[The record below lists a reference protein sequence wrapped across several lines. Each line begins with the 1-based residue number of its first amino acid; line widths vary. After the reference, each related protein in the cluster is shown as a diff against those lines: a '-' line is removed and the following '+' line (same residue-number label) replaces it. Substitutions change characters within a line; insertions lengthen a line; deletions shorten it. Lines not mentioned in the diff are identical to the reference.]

1 MRIILL
7 FEIIILAN
15 MVATTV
21 KAKEQKKSEQDVIER
36 IEAAQSIDDLPAGI
50 GDLFKEDETVRQEST
65 EVAAMVAE
73 LEEGFVYYEI
83 PEEYKKAG
91 GSLPEDVQRF
101 IYRICKRD
109 GVRYALILAMIERES
124 GYKAD
129 CIGDDGESAGYM
141 QVQEAWHEE
150 RMEEKGVTDLLDPY
164 QNIMVGVD
172 YIKELIEKYGTIQDA
187 LAAYNYGEKGALRHL
202 WNNGIFEYEYNET
215 IMERMWEIEGELNN
229 GI

>member
-7 FEIIILAN
+7 LEIIILAN
-15 MVATTV
+15 MVAATT
-21 KAKEQKKSEQDVIER
+21 KANEKQQKSEPDVFER
-36 IEAAQSIDDLPAGI
+36 IEAAQSIDDLPAGV
-50 GDLFKEDETVRQEST
+50 GDLFKEDATVQQERK

-141 QVQEAWHEE
+141 QVQEAWHKE

-172 YIKELIEKYGTIQDA
+172 YIKELIDKYGTIQDA

-202 WNNGIFEYEYNET
+202 WNKGIFQYEYNET
-215 IMERMWEIEGELNN
+215 IMRRMQEIEGEL
-229 GI
+229 GL

>member
-7 FEIIILAN
+7 LEIIILAN
-15 MVATTV
+15 MVAATT
-21 KAKEQKKSEQDVIER
+21 KANEKQQKSEPDVFER
-36 IEAAQSIDDLPAGI
+36 IEAAQSIDDLPAGV
-50 GDLFKEDETVRQEST
+50 GDLFKEDATVQQERK

-91 GSLPEDVQRF
+91 GSLPEEVQRF

-141 QVQEAWHEE
+141 QVQEAWHKE

-172 YIKELIEKYGTIQDA
+172 YIKELIDKYGTIQDA

-202 WNNGIFEYEYNET
+202 WNKGIFQYEYNET
-215 IMERMWEIEGELNN
+215 IMRRMQEIEGEL
-229 GI
+229 GL

>member
-7 FEIIILAN
+7 LEIIILAN
-15 MVATTV
+15 MVAATT
-21 KAKEQKKSEQDVIER
+21 KANEKQQKSEPDVFER
-36 IEAAQSIDDLPAGI
+36 IEAAQSIDDLPAGV
-50 GDLFKEDETVRQEST
+50 GDLFKEDATVRQERK

-91 GSLPEDVQRF
+91 GSLPEEVQRF

-141 QVQEAWHEE
+141 QVQEAWHKE

-172 YIKELIEKYGTIQDA
+172 YIKELIDKYGTIQDA

-202 WNNGIFEYEYNET
+202 WNKGIFQYEYNET
-215 IMERMWEIEGELNN
+215 IMRRMQEIEGEL
-229 GI
+229 GV